1 MKKILFLMTA
11 VLVIAG
17 CSKSEDGKLTL
28 SANQV
33 SLYSGDTKQ
42 VTVNDNAT
50 WSSKSEFV
58 AEVSEDGIIKGNHVG
73 KTIITATSD
82 NGEALCEVVVNAKY
96 STYTEPVLEFGVDKA
111 TVKAKEKRTI
121 LEDKTSTLGYRGE
134 NSAVKSVAY
143 LFENGK
149 LTSSAIAL
157 SYSYTE
163 EIAKF
168 LSERYQVIG
177 KDSDGAYYFI
187 NNDSDKYN
195 MGVRLSVESGFIM
208 VVYIGNLIYKSISL
222 FRWEFFSA
230 PRSFEMRY
238 FFMKLDIRY

>member
-1 MKKILFLMTA
+1 MTA

-82 NGEALCEVVVNAKY
+82 NGEALCEVMLN
-96 STYTEPVLEFGVDKA
+96 
-111 TVKAKEKRTI
+111 
-121 LEDKTSTLGYRGE
+121 
-134 NSAVKSVAY
+134 
-143 LFENGK
+143 
-149 LTSSAIAL
+149 IAL
-157 SYSYTE
+157 TQNLYWNLVWIRQLLRLKRNVLFWRIKQVHWDTE
-163 EIAKF
+163 ARIV
-168 LSERYQVIG
+168 L
-177 KDSDGAYYFI
+177 
-187 NNDSDKYN
+187 
-195 MGVRLSVESGFIM
+195 
-208 VVYIGNLIYKSISL
+208 
-222 FRWEFFSA
+222 
-230 PRSFEMRY
+230 
-238 FFMKLDIRY
+238 

>member
-82 NGEALCEVVVNAKY
+82 NGEALCEVVLN
-96 STYTEPVLEFGVDKA
+96 
-111 TVKAKEKRTI
+111 
-121 LEDKTSTLGYRGE
+121 
-134 NSAVKSVAY
+134 
-143 LFENGK
+143 
-149 LTSSAIAL
+149 IAL
-157 SYSYTE
+157 TQNLYWNLVWIRQLLRLKRNVLFWRIKQVHWDTE
-163 EIAKF
+163 ARIV
-168 LSERYQVIG
+168 L
-177 KDSDGAYYFI
+177 
-187 NNDSDKYN
+187 
-195 MGVRLSVESGFIM
+195 
-208 VVYIGNLIYKSISL
+208 
-222 FRWEFFSA
+222 
-230 PRSFEMRY
+230 
-238 FFMKLDIRY
+238 

>member
-82 NGEALCEVVVNAKY
+82 NG
-96 STYTEPVLEFGVDKA
+96 

-208 VVYIGNLIYKSISL
+208 VVYVPQSPKSRSIQAADLQELKSIL
-222 FRWEFFSA
+222 G
-230 PRSFEMRY
+230 
-238 FFMKLDIRY
+238 I

>member
-177 KDSDGAYYFI
+177 KDSCLLYT
-187 NNDSDKYN
+187 SP
-195 MGVRLSVESGFIM
+195 S
-208 VVYIGNLIYKSISL
+208 
-222 FRWEFFSA
+222 
-230 PRSFEMRY
+230 PR
-238 FFMKLDIRY
+238 D

>member
-1 MKKILFLMTA
+1 MKKILFLMTS

-134 NSAVKSVAY
+134 NSAVKS
-143 LFENGK
+143 
-149 LTSSAIAL
+149 L
-157 SYSYTE
+157 SL
-163 EIAKF
+163 IHI
-168 LSERYQVIG
+168 SEPTR
-177 KDSDGAYYFI
+177 
-187 NNDSDKYN
+187 
-195 MGVRLSVESGFIM
+195 
-208 VVYIGNLIYKSISL
+208 
-222 FRWEFFSA
+222 
-230 PRSFEMRY
+230 RS
-238 FFMKLDIRY
+238 

>member
-187 NNDSDKYN
+187 NNDSDKYS
-195 MGVRLSVESGFIM
+195 MGIGLSVESGFIM
-208 VVYIGNLIYKSISL
+208 VMYIPQSPKSRSIQAADLQELKSIL
-222 FRWEFFSA
+222 G
-230 PRSFEMRY
+230 
-238 FFMKLDIRY
+238 I

>member
-121 LEDKTSTLGYRGE
+121 LEDKTSTLG
-134 NSAVKSVAY
+134 
-143 LFENGK
+143 
-149 LTSSAIAL
+149 SSAIAL

-208 VVYIGNLIYKSISL
+208 VVYVPQSPKSRSIQAADLQELKSIL
-222 FRWEFFSA
+222 G
-230 PRSFEMRY
+230 
-238 FFMKLDIRY
+238 I

>member
-82 NGEALCEVVVNAKY
+82 N
-96 STYTEPVLEFGVDKA
+96 
-111 TVKAKEKRTI
+111 
-121 LEDKTSTLGYRGE
+121 
-134 NSAVKSVAY
+134 
-143 LFENGK
+143 
-149 LTSSAIAL
+149 
-157 SYSYTE
+157 E

-208 VVYIGNLIYKSISL
+208 VVYVPQSPKSRSIQAADLQELKSIL
-222 FRWEFFSA
+222 G
-230 PRSFEMRY
+230 
-238 FFMKLDIRY
+238 I

>member
-96 STYTEPVLEFGVDKA
+96 STYTEPVLEFDVKNINNPTVPHIGIPNPFGTYSTMEIQSFLRKAMECITGIDHTHTGKTIKGYLQLTVGKSIYKAANDLYDQYVPVRKQSIIDFLEQQKTMYLNALVSDKEEFDR
-111 TVKAKEKRTI
+111 K
-121 LEDKTSTLGYRGE
+121 D
-134 NSAVKSVAY
+134 
-143 LFENGK
+143 
-149 LTSSAIAL
+149 AL
-157 SYSYTE
+157 LRS
-163 EIAKF
+163 INA
-168 LSERYQVIG
+168 QVQSF
-177 KDSDGAYYFI
+177 KDS
-187 NNDSDKYN
+187 
-195 MGVRLSVESGFIM
+195 
-208 VVYIGNLIYKSISL
+208 
-222 FRWEFFSA
+222 
-230 PRSFEMRY
+230 
-238 FFMKLDIRY
+238 IR

>member
-28 SANQV
+28 STNQV

-121 LEDKTSTLGYRGE
+121 WEDNGNVISYKGE
-134 NSAVKSVAY
+134 NSAVKKVAY
-143 LFENGK
+143 LFEDGK
-149 LTSSAIAL
+149 LTSSALSL

-168 LSERYQVIG
+168 LSERYQVVG
-177 KDSDGAYYFI
+177 KTDDDTFLFI
-187 NNDSDKYN
+187 NNDLDKYS
-195 MGVRLSVESGFIM
+195 MGLGLSVESGFIM
-208 VVYIGNLIYKSISL
+208 VMYIPQSPKSRSIQAADLQELKSIL
-222 FRWEFFSA
+222 G
-230 PRSFEMRY
+230 
-238 FFMKLDIRY
+238 I

>member
-177 KDSDGAYYFI
+177 KDSDGAYTSSIMIRI
-187 NNDSDKYN
+187 NIIWGLDYPLKVVSLWWCMFLSLLNQ
-195 MGVRLSVESGFIM
+195 GVFKLQICRNLSL
-208 VVYIGNLIYKSISL
+208 Y
-222 FRWEFFSA
+222 WEFN
-230 PRSFEMRY
+230 
-238 FFMKLDIRY
+238 I

>member
-1 MKKILFLMTA
+1 MLNIALTQNLYWNLVWIRQLLRLKRNVLFWR
-11 VLVIAG
+11 I
-17 CSKSEDGKLTL
+17 
-28 SANQV
+28 
-33 SLYSGDTKQ
+33 
-42 VTVNDNAT
+42 
-50 WSSKSEFV
+50 
-58 AEVSEDGIIKGNHVG
+58 
-73 KTIITATSD
+73 
-82 NGEALCEVVVNAKY
+82 
-96 STYTEPVLEFGVDKA
+96 
-111 TVKAKEKRTI
+111 
-121 LEDKTSTLGYRGE
+121 KTSTLGYRGE

-195 MGVRLSVESGFIM
+195 MGVRLSV
-208 VVYIGNLIYKSISL
+208 
-222 FRWEFFSA
+222 
-230 PRSFEMRY
+230 
-238 FFMKLDIRY
+238 

>member
-28 SANQV
+28 STNQV

-111 TVKAKEKRTI
+111 TVISYK
-121 LEDKTSTLGYRGE
+121 GE
-134 NSAVKSVAY
+134 NSAVKKVAY
-143 LFENGK
+143 LFEDGK
-149 LTSSAIAL
+149 LTSSALSL

-168 LSERYQVIG
+168 LSERYQVVG
-177 KDSDGAYYFI
+177 KTDDDTFLFI
-187 NNDSDKYN
+187 NNDLDKYS
-195 MGVRLSVESGFIM
+195 MGIGLSVESGFIM
-208 VVYIGNLIYKSISL
+208 VMYIPQSPKSRSIQAADLQELKSIL
-222 FRWEFFSA
+222 G
-230 PRSFEMRY
+230 
-238 FFMKLDIRY
+238 I